1 MNGFKLRIGGL
12 LYRLSSREGFHV
24 TITRLI
30 EGLAIVLLIAGVALL
45 VYLTGGLKFVYS
57 HAMYLPI
64 VLGGFRFGMLG
75 GFLSGVLGGLA
86 LGPFMPLLVNPY
98 EPQETY
104 AWLYRLAFF
113 AFIGLVVGGISLIKN
128 LQVDFLGNVLHEM
141 SATFARTLRGLAK
154 AIEANDRY
162 TIGHSERVACN
173 AAIVGMRLDM
183 EENDLRQLY
192 WAGLLHDLGK
202 LGVPGEILHKP
213 GRLEPGE
220 LESVRQHSRIGD
232 EILSRISP
240 LFYSIADGVRHH
252 HEKWDGSGYPDG
264 LREDE
269 IPFFARVLA
278 VCDVFD
284 ALTSE
289 RTYRAS
295 LLPPEAMDLIR
306 EGAGTHLDPEVVE
319 QFLKAYQAREL
330 VWTENHRPCSEPEE
344 FDYGFIWD
352 YYTNRYRGGEALGW
366 LRG

>member
-1 MNGFKLRIGGL
+1 MPRRKPEETVPPGIVVLYTSLMILLLAFFILFNALGRTEETKVEAALQSLAGTFGFHGGGSSP
-12 LYRLSSREGFHV
+12 LSSRG
-24 TITRLI
+24 
-30 EGLAIVLLIAGVALL
+30 
-45 VYLTGGLKFVYS
+45 
-57 HAMYLPI
+57 
-64 VLGGFRFGMLG
+64 
-75 GFLSGVLGGLA
+75 
-86 LGPFMPLLVNPY
+86 
-98 EPQETY
+98 
-104 AWLYRLAFF
+104 
-113 AFIGLVVGGISLIKN
+113 
-128 LQVDFLGNVLHEM
+128 
-141 SATFARTLRGLAK
+141 SATMPGLRDAPLMPADADYLTLRGLAK